1 MKKITALFLVIA
13 FTICLVASCGK
24 ADETSSSTT
33 SETVS
38 SSTSDSTTDSTAVS
52 TAPPETEPPIEYE
65 YEDEEGLILHLAFDT
80 IENGLIKDVTGNG
93 HDATLS
99 GDPKITE
106 SGRVNQA
113 LRFSKAG
120 QYLTIQDCEDLNFTE
135 NDSFTAEIYYK
146 WVGLTSG
153 TSWPCL
159 FQKGLSVSENAYQYF
174 GLWINSSNRMLNL
187 GITGNGG
194 TQTYNLSS
202 YLTVD
207 TGWHQAVII
216 QNAEEGTIS
225 LYIDGTF
232 RSAMLSILE
241 ITEVTDNLS
250 ARLMTLKFIITQR
263 ILCHMKKPIWA

>member
-99 GDPKITE
+99 GDP
-106 SGRVNQA
+106 
-113 LRFSKAG
+113 
-120 QYLTIQDCEDLNFTE
+120 
-135 NDSFTAEIYYK
+135 
-146 WVGLTSG
+146 
-153 TSWPCL
+153 
-159 FQKGLSVSENAYQYF
+159 
-174 GLWINSSNRMLNL
+174 
-187 GITGNGG
+187 
-194 TQTYNLSS
+194 
-202 YLTVD
+202 
-207 TGWHQAVII
+207 
-216 QNAEEGTIS
+216 
-225 LYIDGTF
+225 
-232 RSAMLSILE
+232 
-241 ITEVTDNLS
+241 
-250 ARLMTLKFIITQR
+250 
-263 ILCHMKKPIWA
+263 